1 MKLWKIILGILGAV
15 GALFAAS
22 SKSKEVKELKKVIK
36 ENKKK
41 EKKVEKQIKE
51 LEEAKTSSKREVGNL
66 KRKLT
71 ISKKKTEK
79 MQEAYDKYFLVS
91 FFVLSVA
98 SSQSYT
104 QAEVLEMIKERDLQ
118 WQGKVDNANNLIASQ
133 KEVIDDSDRLIKELE
148 SQVKT
153 DSLLLLK
160 KSEQIEL
167 LKERD
172 EANEKMIKLVK
183 PKLWENRYLWFGV
196 GFYLGSLLL

>member
-1 MKLWKIILGILGAV
+1 MKLAVKIL
-15 GALFAAS
+15 
-22 SKSKEVKELKKVIK
+22 
-36 ENKKK
+36 
-41 EKKVEKQIKE
+41 
-51 LEEAKTSSKREVGNL
+51 
-66 KRKLT
+66 
-71 ISKKKTEK
+71 
-79 MQEAYDKYFLVS
+79 KYFLIS

-160 KSEQIEL
+160 KSEQIEI

-172 EANEKMIKLVK
+172 EANQKMIKLVK
-183 PKLWENRYLWFGV
+183 PKIWEHRYLWFAV
-196 GFYLGSLLL
+196 GIYLGKLL

>member
-1 MKLWKIILGILGAV
+1 MKLAVKIL
-15 GALFAAS
+15 
-22 SKSKEVKELKKVIK
+22 
-36 ENKKK
+36 
-41 EKKVEKQIKE
+41 
-51 LEEAKTSSKREVGNL
+51 
-66 KRKLT
+66 
-71 ISKKKTEK
+71 
-79 MQEAYDKYFLVS
+79 KYFLVS

-183 PKLWENRYLWFGV
+183 PKLWEHRYLWFAV
-196 GFYLGSLLL
+196 GIYLGKLL

>member
-1 MKLWKIILGILGAV
+1 MKLAIKIL
-15 GALFAAS
+15 
-22 SKSKEVKELKKVIK
+22 
-36 ENKKK
+36 
-41 EKKVEKQIKE
+41 
-51 LEEAKTSSKREVGNL
+51 
-66 KRKLT
+66 
-71 ISKKKTEK
+71 
-79 MQEAYDKYFLVS
+79 KYFLIS

-104 QAEVLEMIKERDLQ
+104 QDEVLEMIKERDLQ
-118 WQGKVDNANNLIASQ
+118 WEAKIDNANNLIASQ
-133 KEVIDDSDRLIKELE
+133 KEVIDDSDKLIKELE

-167 LKERD
+167 LKDRD

>member
-1 MKLWKIILGILGAV
+1 MKLAVKIL
-15 GALFAAS
+15 
-22 SKSKEVKELKKVIK
+22 
-36 ENKKK
+36 
-41 EKKVEKQIKE
+41 
-51 LEEAKTSSKREVGNL
+51 
-66 KRKLT
+66 
-71 ISKKKTEK
+71 
-79 MQEAYDKYFLVS
+79 KYFLVS

-160 KSEQIEL
+160 KSEQIEI

-172 EANEKMIKLVK
+172 EANQKMIKLVK
-183 PKLWENRYLWFGV
+183 PRIWEHRYLWFAIGI
-196 GFYLGSLLL
+196 YLGKL

>member
-1 MKLWKIILGILGAV
+1 MKLAVKIL
-15 GALFAAS
+15 
-22 SKSKEVKELKKVIK
+22 
-36 ENKKK
+36 
-41 EKKVEKQIKE
+41 
-51 LEEAKTSSKREVGNL
+51 
-66 KRKLT
+66 
-71 ISKKKTEK
+71 
-79 MQEAYDKYFLVS
+79 KYFLVS

-98 SSQSYT
+98 SSQSYK

-160 KSEQIEL
+160 KSEQIEI

-172 EANEKMIKLVK
+172 EANQKMIKLVK
-183 PKLWENRYLWFGV
+183 PKIWEHRYLWFAV
-196 GFYLGSLLL
+196 GIYLGKLL

>member
-1 MKLWKIILGILGAV
+1 MKLAVKIL
-15 GALFAAS
+15 
-22 SKSKEVKELKKVIK
+22 
-36 ENKKK
+36 
-41 EKKVEKQIKE
+41 
-51 LEEAKTSSKREVGNL
+51 
-66 KRKLT
+66 
-71 ISKKKTEK
+71 
-79 MQEAYDKYFLVS
+79 KYFFVS

-160 KSEQIEL
+160 KSEQIEI

-172 EANEKMIKLVK
+172 EANQKMIKLVK
-183 PKLWENRYLWFGV
+183 PKIWEHRYIWFAV
-196 GFYLGSLLL
+196 GIYLGKLL

>member
-1 MKLWKIILGILGAV
+1 MRLG
-15 GALFAAS
+15 
-22 SKSKEVKELKKVIK
+22 VKVL
-36 ENKKK
+36 
-41 EKKVEKQIKE
+41 
-51 LEEAKTSSKREVGNL
+51 
-66 KRKLT
+66 
-71 ISKKKTEK
+71 
-79 MQEAYDKYFLVS
+79 KYFLIT

-98 SSQSYT
+98 SGQSYT
-104 QAEVLEMIKERDLQ
+104 QDEVLEMIKERDLQ

-133 KEVIDDSDRLIKELE
+133 KEVIDDSDNIIKELE

-183 PKLWENRYLWFGV
+183 PKLWENKYLWFGV

>member
-1 MKLWKIILGILGAV
+1 MKLTVKIL
-15 GALFAAS
+15 
-22 SKSKEVKELKKVIK
+22 
-36 ENKKK
+36 
-41 EKKVEKQIKE
+41 
-51 LEEAKTSSKREVGNL
+51 
-66 KRKLT
+66 
-71 ISKKKTEK
+71 
-79 MQEAYDKYFLVS
+79 KYFLIS

-104 QAEVLEMIKERDLQ
+104 QDEVLEMIKERDLQ

-160 KSEQIEL
+160 KSEQIEI

-172 EANEKMIKLVK
+172 EANQKMIKLVK
-183 PKLWENRYLWFGV
+183 PKIWEHRYLWFAV
-196 GFYLGSLLL
+196 GIYLGKLL

>member
-1 MKLWKIILGILGAV
+1 MKLAVKIL
-15 GALFAAS
+15 
-22 SKSKEVKELKKVIK
+22 
-36 ENKKK
+36 
-41 EKKVEKQIKE
+41 
-51 LEEAKTSSKREVGNL
+51 
-66 KRKLT
+66 
-71 ISKKKTEK
+71 
-79 MQEAYDKYFLVS
+79 KYFLIS

-160 KSEQIEL
+160 KSEQIEI
-167 LKERD
+167 LKDRD
-172 EANEKMIKLVK
+172 EANQKMIKLVK
-183 PKLWENRYLWFGV
+183 PKIWEHRYLWFAIGI
-196 GFYLGSLLL
+196 YLGKLL

>member
-1 MKLWKIILGILGAV
+1 M
-15 GALFAAS
+15 
-22 SKSKEVKELKKVIK
+22 
-36 ENKKK
+36 
-41 EKKVEKQIKE
+41 
-51 LEEAKTSSKREVGNL
+51 
-66 KRKLT
+66 KLT
-71 ISKKKTEK
+71 IKIL
-79 MQEAYDKYFLVS
+79 KYFLIS

-104 QAEVLEMIKERDLQ
+104 QAEVLEMIKQRDAQ
-118 WQGKVDNANNLIASQ
+118 WEGKLEKADSLIASQ
-133 KEVIDDSDRLIKELE
+133 KVVISDSDNLIKELE
-148 SQVKT
+148 SQVRI

>member
-1 MKLWKIILGILGAV
+1 MKLAVKIL
-15 GALFAAS
+15 
-22 SKSKEVKELKKVIK
+22 
-36 ENKKK
+36 
-41 EKKVEKQIKE
+41 
-51 LEEAKTSSKREVGNL
+51 
-66 KRKLT
+66 
-71 ISKKKTEK
+71 
-79 MQEAYDKYFLVS
+79 KYFLVS

-133 KEVIDDSDRLIKELE
+133 KEVIDDQDRLIKELE

-160 KSEQIEL
+160 KSEQIEI

-172 EANEKMIKLVK
+172 EANQKMIKLVK
-183 PKLWENRYLWFGV
+183 PKIWEHRYLWFAV
-196 GFYLGSLLL
+196 GIYLGKLL

>member
-1 MKLWKIILGILGAV
+1 M
-15 GALFAAS
+15 
-22 SKSKEVKELKKVIK
+22 
-36 ENKKK
+36 
-41 EKKVEKQIKE
+41 
-51 LEEAKTSSKREVGNL
+51 
-66 KRKLT
+66 KLT
-71 ISKKKTEK
+71 IKIL
-79 MQEAYDKYFLVS
+79 KYFLVS

-104 QAEVLEMIKERDLQ
+104 QDEVLEMIKERDLQ

>member
-1 MKLWKIILGILGAV
+1 MKTL
-15 GALFAAS
+15 
-22 SKSKEVKELKKVIK
+22 
-36 ENKKK
+36 
-41 EKKVEKQIKE
+41 
-51 LEEAKTSSKREVGNL
+51 
-66 KRKLT
+66 
-71 ISKKKTEK
+71 
-79 MQEAYDKYFLVS
+79 KYFLIT

-98 SSQSYT
+98 SGQSYT
-104 QAEVLEMIKERDLQ
+104 QDEVLEMIKERDLQ

-133 KEVIDDSDRLIKELE
+133 KEVIDDSDNIIKELE

-172 EANEKMIKLVK
+172 EANERMIKLVK

>member
-1 MKLWKIILGILGAV
+1 MKLAVKIL
-15 GALFAAS
+15 
-22 SKSKEVKELKKVIK
+22 
-36 ENKKK
+36 
-41 EKKVEKQIKE
+41 
-51 LEEAKTSSKREVGNL
+51 
-66 KRKLT
+66 
-71 ISKKKTEK
+71 
-79 MQEAYDKYFLVS
+79 KYFLVS

-160 KSEQIEL
+160 KSEQIEI

-172 EANEKMIKLVK
+172 EANQKMIKLVE
-183 PKLWENRYLWFGV
+183 PKIWEHRYLWFAIGI
-196 GFYLGSLLL
+196 YLGKLL

>member
-1 MKLWKIILGILGAV
+1 MKTL
-15 GALFAAS
+15 
-22 SKSKEVKELKKVIK
+22 
-36 ENKKK
+36 
-41 EKKVEKQIKE
+41 
-51 LEEAKTSSKREVGNL
+51 
-66 KRKLT
+66 
-71 ISKKKTEK
+71 
-79 MQEAYDKYFLVS
+79 KYFLIT

-98 SSQSYT
+98 SGQSYT
-104 QAEVLEMIKERDLQ
+104 QDEVLEMIKERDLQ

-133 KEVIDDSDRLIKELE
+133 KEVIDDSDNIIKELE

-183 PKLWENRYLWFGV
+183 PKIWENRYIWFGV

>member
-1 MKLWKIILGILGAV
+1 MKLAIKIL
-15 GALFAAS
+15 
-22 SKSKEVKELKKVIK
+22 
-36 ENKKK
+36 
-41 EKKVEKQIKE
+41 
-51 LEEAKTSSKREVGNL
+51 
-66 KRKLT
+66 
-71 ISKKKTEK
+71 
-79 MQEAYDKYFLVS
+79 KYFLIS

-104 QAEVLEMIKERDLQ
+104 QDEVLEMIKERDLQ
-118 WQGKVDNANNLIASQ
+118 WEGKIDNANNLIASQ
-133 KEVIDDSDRLIKELE
+133 KEVIDDSDKLIKELE

-167 LKERD
+167 LKDRD

>member
-1 MKLWKIILGILGAV
+1 MKLAVKIL
-15 GALFAAS
+15 
-22 SKSKEVKELKKVIK
+22 
-36 ENKKK
+36 
-41 EKKVEKQIKE
+41 
-51 LEEAKTSSKREVGNL
+51 
-66 KRKLT
+66 
-71 ISKKKTEK
+71 
-79 MQEAYDKYFLVS
+79 KYFLVS

-133 KEVIDDSDRLIKELE
+133 KEVINDSDRLIKELE

-160 KSEQIEL
+160 KSEQIEI

-172 EANEKMIKLVK
+172 EANQKMIKLVK
-183 PKLWENRYLWFGV
+183 PKIWEHRYLWFAV
-196 GFYLGSLLL
+196 GIYLGKLL